1 MGQLHRPSTC
11 FAGRDTADIDGLL
24 PPSAGCGILA
34 LTNKNHT
41 WEDTMR
47 RWLGFIALPI
57 LTALASPAVA
67 QDYPTRSIRA
77 IASQGPGGLSDIWM
91 RALADELGPA
101 LGTTVVVE
109 DRVGGAGTIGARAC
123 GESPPDGYTICI
135 LPTEAMVIN
144 PVIHPTSGFD
154 PKKSLAPITKTF
166 YLTQVFA
173 VNASLK
179 VKSFPE
185 LIAHTKANPKT
196 MNYMAPSLSKVAFM
210 EELNK
215 KEGTDFVR
223 VPFKGGGDAV
233 NSMLSGVTPVAAFG
247 IGNLIQLIREGK
259 IVGLA
264 VDGDARS
271 PLAPQIPTFKENG
284 YTLEVWSS
292 AYSLLAPAGTPKPIV
307 EKVYQAVVKIGS
319 NPEFQKRFI
328 IPRGL
333 TPVFNTPEQFAKII
347 EAEMKIGH
355 DVVTGSGLYPD
366 VK

>member
-1 MGQLHRPSTC
+1 MRCWLNSG
-11 FAGRDTADIDGLL
+11 
-24 PPSAGCGILA
+24 LA
-34 LTNKNHT
+34 L
-41 WEDTMR
+41 
-47 RWLGFIALPI
+47 LL
-57 LTALASPAVA
+57 LAAPVPAA
-67 QDYPTRSIRA
+67 ADDYPSRPIRA
-77 IASQGPGGLSDIWM
+77 IVPQGPGGLSDVFM

-101 LGTTVVVE
+101 LGQTIVVE
-109 DRVGGAGTIGARAC
+109 NKVGAAGSRGAQAC
-123 GESPPDGYTICI
+123 ADSEPDGYTICVLNNESMAVNPWI
-135 LPTEAMVIN
+135 LKSIR
-144 PVIHPTSGFD
+144 FD
-154 PKKSLAPITKTF
+154 PRKDVVPITRMWN
-166 YLTQVFA
+166 LQQVFA
-173 VNASLK
+173 VNASLN
-179 VKSFPE
+179 VKSFAD
-185 LIAHTKANPKT
+185 LAALAKSKPKT
-196 MNYMAPSLSKVAFM
+196 MTYLAPSLAKVAFM
-210 EELNK
+210 ERFNK
-215 KEGTDFVR
+215 QYGVDFVR